1 MIAFFLVS
9 GNGSTREEVTR
20 VSFSSENNNDNK
32 KKRKRIYDWSR
43 NVVWGKGFFL
53 NNKNN
58 FLLRDHKAKNKM
70 I

>member
-32 KKRKRIYDWSR
+32 KKRKEFTIGQEMWF
-43 NVVWGKGFFL
+43 GEKGGFF
-53 NNKNN
+53 
-58 FLLRDHKAKNKM
+58 
-70 I
+70 

>member
-32 KKRKRIYDWSR
+32 KK
-43 NVVWGKGFFL
+43 GKEFTIGQEMWFGEKVFF
-53 NNKNN
+53 
-58 FLLRDHKAKNKM
+58 FFE
-70 I
+70 